1 VQGCLSIAPPPPET
15 HLFNN
20 WQTHGE
26 ITYNGTTFA
35 GFIPQR
41 TAAYVEQTDLHLP
54 ELTVRETMNFAARVQ
69 GVGHRAGTPTAI
81 SMSI

>member
-1 VQGCLSIAPPPPET
+1 LQI
-15 HLFNN
+15 
-20 WQTHGE
+20 HGE

-35 GFIPQR
+35 GFLPQR

-69 GVGHRAGTPTAI
+69 GVGRKAGTVPYLHPPPPPPPHR
-81 SMSI
+81 SLYRFRWGYQ